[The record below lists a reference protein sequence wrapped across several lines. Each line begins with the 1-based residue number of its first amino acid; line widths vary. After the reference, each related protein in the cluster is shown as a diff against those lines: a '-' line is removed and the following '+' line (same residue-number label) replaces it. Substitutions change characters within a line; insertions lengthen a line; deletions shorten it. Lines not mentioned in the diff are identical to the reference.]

1 MTYHV
6 GKGKNHTSYND
17 QDIKKIYR
25 VNENQRKNLLIK
37 IIELNPNIL
46 HTHVLQMA
54 LEFGISKSKR
64 PYEDLLNDLEKE
76 KTLTSIKKG
85 KSPNSP
91 RLWSLVTPDL
101 VKTIQFNNMME
112 KKSNERIKDLN
123 EIIPLVM
130 KLPPYQK
137 AQFLVFRLDEIS
149 DRLTNTKLVNNYVDM
164 SKVISKLENEEKLI
178 HKIFHD
184 DKICFVFALQILN
197 NMYKNKVNTTIKM
210 INEIPL

>member
-76 KTLTSIKKG
+76 NTLTSIKKG

>member
-25 VNENQRKNLLIK
+25 VNENQRKNLLIN

-64 PYEDLLNDLEKE
+64 PYEDLLNELEKE

>member
-17 QDIKKIYR
+17 QDIIKKYR
-25 VNENQRKNLLIK
+25 VNDNQRKNLLIK

-64 PYEDLLNDLEKE
+64 PYEDLLNELEKE

-101 VKTIQFNNMME
+101 VKIIEFNNMME

>member
-17 QDIKKIYR
+17 QDIIKKYR
-25 VNENQRKNLLIK
+25 VNDNQRKNLLIK

-54 LEFGISKSKR
+54 LEFGMSKSKR
-64 PYEDLLNDLEKE
+64 PYENLLNELEKE

-101 VKTIQFNNMME
+101 IKTIHFNNMME
-112 KKSNERIKDLN
+112 IKLNNRIKDLN
-123 EIIPLVM
+123 EIIPLIM

-137 AQFLVFRLDEIS
+137 AQFLVIRLDEIS
-149 DRLTNTKLVNNYVDM
+149 DRLTNAKLINNHVNM
-164 SKVISKLENEEKLI
+164 SKVIIYLENEEKQI
-178 HKIFHD
+178 HEILHD
-184 DKICFVFALQILN
+184 DKICFVHALQILN
-197 NMYKNKVNTTIKM
+197 NMNQNKIDATIKI

>member
-178 HKIFHD
+178 HKILHD

>member
-1 MTYHV
+1 MTYYV
-6 GKGKNHTSYND
+6 GKGKNRIGYND
-17 QDIKKIYR
+17 QDIKKKSR

-37 IIELNPNIL
+37 IIELNSNIL

-76 KTLTSIKKG
+76 NTLTSIKKG

-101 VKTIQFNNMME
+101 AKTIQFNNMME
-112 KKSNERIKDLN
+112 IKLNERIKDLN
-123 EIIPLVM
+123 EIISLVM
-130 KLPPYQK
+130 KLPSYQK
-137 AQFLVFRLDEIS
+137 AQFLVIRLDEIS
-149 DRLTNTKLVNNYVDM
+149 DRLTNTKLVNNGVDM
-164 SKVISKLENEEKLI
+164 SEAISKLESEEKLI
-178 HKIFHD
+178 HKILLD

-197 NMYKNKVNTTIKM
+197 NMHKNKVNATIKM
-210 INEIPL
+210 INEMPL

>member
-17 QDIKKIYR
+17 QDIKKKYR

-46 HTHVLQMA
+46 HTHVLEMA
-54 LEFGISKSKR
+54 LEFGMSKSKR
-64 PYEDLLNDLEKE
+64 PYEDLLNELEKE

-101 VKTIQFNNMME
+101 VKIIEFNNMME
-112 KKSNERIKDLN
+112 IKYNNRIKDLN
-123 EIIPLVM
+123 EIMPHVM
-130 KLPPYQK
+130 KLPSYQK
-137 AQFLVFRLDEIS
+137 AQFLVIRLDEIS

>member
-64 PYEDLLNDLEKE
+64 PYEDLLNELEKE